1 MSAIELQKD
10 HLVALVNIGLQ
21 LDIRNV
27 YDEHRNLTQ
36 RLDLNEQEDRTYV
49 LTELITQ
56 MRTSIAYRY
65 DEGTPHASQPLPV
78 SAGRAIPIPLHTIGD
93 VAQALQWVRCYE
105 YQSSEEPNWPT
116 SFAQH
121 FTNMLTQALITKVI
135 SAHTTSWTYNG
146 PALS

>member
-1 MSAIELQKD
+1 MSAMELQKD

-27 YDEHRNLTQ
+27 YDEHRNLTR
-36 RLDLNEQEDRTYV
+36 RLDLNEEEDRTYV
-49 LTELITQ
+49 LTELISQ

-65 DEGTPHASQPLPV
+65 DEGTPHASPV
-78 SAGRAIPIPLHTIGD
+78 SAGRAISIPLRSIGD
-93 VAQALQWVRCYE
+93 VAKALQWVRCYE
-105 YQSSEEPNWPT
+105 YQSSEGPNWPT